1 MRKHLGK
8 ARYTAILVLAAAA
21 VILFISI
28 QTTLDRRARAHMM
41 LVLPTPQELAVAL
54 HRAGLAPEVLAA
66 AGLGPG
72 SVESVVGEAFQDMA
86 EQPGAL
92 GLGDAALGDAR
103 RQCSELERVIQSG
116 QATEEQIAAYPA
128 AAAELAQAEAQCEGV
143 LADLFD
149 AGTAGLSNAQRQAL
163 SAIRANHRWSL
174 PTEFLVVDR
183 SEAQW
188 VLLRDC
194 LANERI
200 AAQLGEDTDPEA
212 QQILAEARSHP
223 LVAAAKAN
231 LDANLAVVT
240 TVWEQ
245 AITQDVQD
253 DAPPG

>member
-8 ARYTAILVLAAAA
+8 ARYGAIAVLVAAA
-21 VILFISI
+21 VFLFLQMKTIN
-28 QTTLDRRARAHMM
+28 DNRARANMM
-41 LVLPTPQELAVAL
+41 LLLPTPQELAVAL
-54 HRAGLAPEVLAA
+54 HRAGLGPEVLAA

-72 SVESVVGEAFQDMA
+72 NIESVVGEAFQDIA

-92 GLGDAALGDAR
+92 DLGDAALGDAR
-103 RQCSELERVIQSG
+103 RQCSELERIIQSG
-116 QATEEQIAAYPA
+116 QATDEQIAAHPA

-143 LADLFD
+143 LAGLFD
-149 AGTAGLSNAQRQAL
+149 AGTAGLSNAQRQKL
-163 SAIRANHRWSL
+163 SAIRANRRWDL

-200 AAQLGEDTDPEA
+200 AVQLGEDPDPQA
-212 QQILAEARSHP
+212 QQILAEGRSHP

-231 LDANLAVVT
+231 LDANLDVVT
-240 TVWEQ
+240 SVWEQ
-245 AITQDVQD
+245 AIGQD
-253 DAPPG
+253 DAPPE